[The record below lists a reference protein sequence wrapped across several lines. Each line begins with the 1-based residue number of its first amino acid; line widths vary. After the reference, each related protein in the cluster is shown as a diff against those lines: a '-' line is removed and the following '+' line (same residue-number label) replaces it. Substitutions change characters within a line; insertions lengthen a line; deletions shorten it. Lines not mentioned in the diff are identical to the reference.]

1 MRLPLRLKSFGYGVF
16 FSSLVC
22 HSIVLLLFM
31 QIIKVPFGFPQT
43 SCFMSALN
51 MCLVSD
57 SHYRNCSKIVVMFA
71 FLSASVSWTICDMV
85 NLFILKKIWWNV
97 SYSIKIG
104 VCPNQVSIIIS
115 VNSSEQN
122 GGKSESKST
131 EDICS
136 LLLKD

>member
-31 QIIKVPFGFPQT
+31 QIIKVPFRFPQT

-57 SHYRNCSKIVVMFA
+57 SHYCTCSKIVVMFA

-115 VNSSEQN
+115 VNSSEQT